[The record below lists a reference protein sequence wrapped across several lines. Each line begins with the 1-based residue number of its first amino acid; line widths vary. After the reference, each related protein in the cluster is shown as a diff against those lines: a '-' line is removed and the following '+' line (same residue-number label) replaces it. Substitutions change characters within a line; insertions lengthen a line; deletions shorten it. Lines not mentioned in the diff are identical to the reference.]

1 MGLLKCTK
9 IVKTAFIYY
18 CFENYVYDVVPT
30 TVNTYWQ
37 TISKGCQQHLC
48 HASGIVANFS

>member
-1 MGLLKCTK
+1 MGLLKYIK
-9 IVKTAFIYY
+9 VVKTALIYY

-30 TVNTYWQ
+30 AVNTYWQ
-37 TISKGCQQHLC
+37 TISKGCHQQLC